1 MAFLEASPRWVT
13 FSLVLAELERM
24 ASPCDG
30 RRRTISASIEGGKS
44 PAKVSAGGK
53 FAVKTSTVFCRLLD
67 APGGEETGPHRHPAA
82 RNDAAQGTL
91 RPYWPPPSRTR
102 HEWFSFLSAWE

>member
-1 MAFLEASPRWVT
+1 MGDVFARA
-13 FSLVLAELERM
+13 
-24 ASPCDG
+24 
-30 RRRTISASIEGGKS
+30 RRAGTNGFTLRRPPPDHLRLIEGGKS

-67 APGGEETGPHRHPAA
+67 GPRAARKPGRTDHPAA